1 MYKIGLSNIYVINVT
16 GILHKHYRNI
26 TETSNLVKGKQGN
39 GMIERW
45 G

>member
-1 MYKIGLSNIYVINVT
+1 MYKIGLSNECVIDIT
-16 GILHKHYRNI
+16 DTLHKHYRNI
-26 TETSNLVKGKQGN
+26 TQTTNLIKGKQGN